1 MRRAILLLISLSAAA
16 ADFEL
21 AGPGRRPVLL
31 VPAGESGAVRLAAE
45 DLAFDLER
53 ITGQRPAVVEEESR
67 CGKPCLVITTRG
79 KDAAPLKGK
88 WEAFT
93 VRAEG
98 ADRIVFAG
106 SDERGAMFAVYAFLE
121 EKLGV
126 DPLWFWTGRTPAKRS
141 AIRLPGVELTGTEPS
156 FRFRGWFLNDE
167 DLLTEWKP
175 GGGVRHL
182 EYPYYQRVIAPEVS
196 ARVFEAMLRL
206 RMNLVIPASFVDITN
221 PAERRLI
228 EEAARRGLFVT
239 QHHVEPMGVS
249 GFGYQNYF
257 RLQGRS
263 APFSF
268 VRERGLFEEVW
279 RYSAKKW
286 AGFENVIWQLGLRGI
301 ADRPVWV
308 ADPSVPSDSAGRGK
322 LISDAMERQW
332 AIVKEYDRRPQPLAT
347 TTLWMEGAQL
357 NRDGHLRFPP
367 GVTVVF
373 ADNGPGW
380 KWEEDFF
387 RTAREPGRLYGVY
400 QHHQYWNAG
409 PHLAQGVSPE
419 LAWRQIKLSRDK
431 GDAHYVMLNVGNI
444 REFVLGLAASAKMLR
459 DFENFDPAAFLDAW
473 TREKYGAAGAK
484 AALAYRTYFAAYEVP
499 ADRGTPVLL
508 DGQSIGIAK
517 RLARRLAAR
526 AAGVSQVELETPER
540 LAALRKSALGQA
552 ERFDAAVRLGEEARK
567 DLAGEASEMIEN
579 NLIAQARIMRGLSRT
594 VAALCDGM
602 NGVGAAR
609 EAMREVRA
617 AMELAS
623 RGKWQGWYYGDRKM
637 NVRELEGMLDE
648 LQ

>member
-1 MRRAILLLISLSAAA
+1 MRKTVLLLMPLAALA
-16 ADFEL
+16 AQFDL
-21 AGPGRRPVLL
+21 AGPGKRPVLL
-31 VPAGESGAVRLAAE
+31 VPATESRAVRLAAE

-53 ITGQRPAVVEEESR
+53 ITGQRPPIVDAESR
-67 CGKPCLVITTRG
+67 CGKPCLLITSTG
-79 KDAAPLKGK
+79 KDAAALKGK

-93 VRAEG
+93 VRPDG
-98 ADRIVFAG
+98 PDRLVFTG
-106 SDERGAMFAVYAFLE
+106 SDDRGTMFAVYAFAE

-126 DPLWFWTGRTPAKRS
+126 DPLWYWSGRTPAKRS
-141 AIRLPGVELTGTEPS
+141 AIRLQSAEMTGAEPS

-206 RMNLVIPASFVDITN
+206 RMNLAIPASFVDITN

-228 EEAARRGLFVT
+228 EEASRRGLYVS

-257 RLQGRS
+257 RLQGRT

-279 RYSAKKW
+279 RFSAKKW

-308 ADPSVPSDSAGRGK
+308 ADSAVPPDSAGRGK
-322 LISDAMERQW
+322 LISDAMHRQW
-332 AIVKEYDRRPQPLAT
+332 AIVKESDKRPSPLAT

-357 NRDGHLRFPP
+357 NRDGHLKFPE
-367 GVTVVF
+367 GVAVVF

-380 KWEEDFF
+380 KWEDDFF
-387 RTAREPGRLYGVY
+387 KTTREPGRLYGVY
-400 QHHQYWNAG
+400 QHHQYWSAG
-409 PHLAQGVSPE
+409 PHFAQGVSPE

-431 GDAHYVMLNVGNI
+431 GDSHYVMLNVGNI
-444 REFVLGLAASAKMLR
+444 REFVLGLAASASMLR
-459 DFENFDPAAFLDAW
+459 DFEAFKPDAFLDGW
-473 TREKYGAAGAK
+473 TKARFGESAGA
-484 AALAYRTYFAAYEVP
+484 AALAYRTHFGAYDVP
-499 ADRGTPVLL
+499 ADRGTPILL

-526 AAGVSQVELETPER
+526 AAGVREIEIDTPQRLES
-540 LAALRKSALGQA
+540 LRKSALAQA
-552 ERFDAAVRLGEEARK
+552 ERFDASVKLAETARSKLTGESAVL
-567 DLAGEASEMIEN
+567 LEN
-579 NLIAQARIMRGLSRT
+579 NLIAQARIMRGLSRV
-594 VAALCDGM
+594 VAALCDGKA
-602 NGVGAAR
+602 GVAAAR
-609 EAMREVRA
+609 EALREVRA
-617 AMELAS
+617 AMDLAS
-623 RGKWQGWYYGDRKM
+623 RGQWQGWYYGDRKM
-637 NVRELEGMLDE
+637 NVSELEGILNE
-648 LQ
+648 L